1 MLPSPVASS
10 HSIRHQRS
18 TAGFFALKLDKVLCT
33 HEWVD
38 KTYGHKKDMIWDC
51 GEVQG
56 APSHRH
62 RLLAALQERSAQ
74 GWMHGRWRLVLLLSV
89 VPTLWA
95 RLRTVIELGG
105 ARLPRQQGG
114 VDFFFEF
121 LIRRPQAHG
130 HRRTQP
136 HTPPSPPSPSPPSSR
151 LLTSARRPRLRRPR
165 LPPSSPGNAN
175 GRTLCRVS

>member
-1 MLPSPVASS
+1 MGGQDLWSQKRHDLGLWRSPRSSVPPSP
-10 HSIRHQRS
+10 
-18 TAGFFALKLDKVLCT
+18 TAGSASRK
-33 HEWVD
+33 
-38 KTYGHKKDMIWDC
+38 
-51 GEVQG
+51 
-56 APSHRH
+56 
-62 RLLAALQERSAQ
+62 ERS
-74 GWMHGRWRLVLLLSV
+74 RLVLLLSV

-105 ARLPRQQGG
+105 ERLPRQQGG
-114 VDFFFEF
+114 VDFCFEF

-165 LPPSSPGNAN
+165 LPPSSL
-175 GRTLCRVS
+175 GRADFAAIATIAASTLAPQKPPPPFSCVCHAPEAVEHSYVYSDAMCV

>member
-1 MLPSPVASS
+1 M
-10 HSIRHQRS
+10 
-18 TAGFFALKLDKVLCT
+18 
-33 HEWVD
+33 
-38 KTYGHKKDMIWDC
+38 
-51 GEVQG
+51 
-56 APSHRH
+56 
-62 RLLAALQERSAQ
+62 
-74 GWMHGRWRLVLLLSV
+74 LSV

-105 ARLPRQQGG
+105 ERLPRQQGG

-151 LLTSARRPRLRRPR
+151 LLTSARRPRLRRPP
-165 LPPSSPGNAN
+165 LPPSSLRRAAFAAIAAIAADATVAFAT
-175 GRTLCRVS
+175 RTAESLPRLVRDE

>member
-1 MLPSPVASS
+1 
-10 HSIRHQRS
+10 
-18 TAGFFALKLDKVLCT
+18 
-33 HEWVD
+33 
-38 KTYGHKKDMIWDC
+38 MIWDC

-105 ARLPRQQGG
+105 ERLPRQQGG

-136 HTPPSPPSPSPPSSR
+136 HTPPSPPSPSHPSSR

-165 LPPSSPGNAN
+165 LPPSSLRRAAFAAIAAIAASTLAADATVAFAM
-175 GRTLCRVS
+175 RTAEPTTFAASSCRVT